1 LSPAGW
7 KRTVFVLNTQ
17 LETAF
22 TPRAHPSE
30 IRFTCER
37 FKYQG
42 HKIPFSRYLC
52 CFSERDQEVLGIPNS
67 QKYTHKTDNQ
77 GPTRNNLVYTN
88 QISTK
93 LLLWGWN
100 AWLLHANAQQKE
112 WPFCILQ
119 IRFVKVSR
127 YIGFFCKPTFSFLST
142 VAPKHVGFFDS
153 EMNVDSV
160 RFNHICHD
168 LIILKGFTNQRHP
181 RSWHF

>member
-1 LSPAGW
+1 MKLSPAGW

-112 WPFCILQ
+112 WPFASY
-119 IRFVKVSR
+119 RFVSSKYLDTSGVFLQTNFLVFVNSGTKTCR
-127 YIGFFCKPTFSFLST
+127 FFWFGNECGFCAF
-142 VAPKHVGFFDS
+142 
-153 EMNVDSV
+153 
-160 RFNHICHD
+160 
-168 LIILKGFTNQRHP
+168 
-181 RSWHF
+181 